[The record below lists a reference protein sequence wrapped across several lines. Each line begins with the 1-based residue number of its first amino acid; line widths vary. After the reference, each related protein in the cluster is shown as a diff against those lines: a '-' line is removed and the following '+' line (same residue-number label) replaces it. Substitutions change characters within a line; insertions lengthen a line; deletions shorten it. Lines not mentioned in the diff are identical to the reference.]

1 MRYEEA
7 LSWLYARQRFGI
19 KQGLEN
25 VEHLLAALDR
35 PQDAF
40 AAIHVTGSN
49 GKGSVCA
56 FVDGA
61 LRAAGHSVGRY
72 ISPHLTS
79 FTERITVDGK
89 EIPRADVALLVEQLM
104 PIVAEL
110 EANDVVPTFF
120 EVVTAMAF
128 LYFRRRR
135 VPLAVVEVGMG
146 GRWDA
151 TNLVKPLVSVITNVG
166 LEHTDRLGST
176 VAAIA
181 QEKAGIIKPDVPV
194 VTRAVGDAYDV
205 IRRRAKELGAPIHF
219 APAPEAKEF
228 LDRTETSVS
237 LFGNQV
243 PLRLRALGRHQAEN
257 ASLAATALQA
267 LGDAYPVGAD
277 ALRKG
282 FETALWPGRL
292 EPASK
297 NPLVLL
303 DGAHNPPAMQTLFG
317 FLERV
322 VAPRPIRVL
331 FAAMRD
337 KNVPAMVRT
346 MAPLVKEWVV
356 TAPATDRAV
365 PAKVLAE
372 TLRKEGVQAEA
383 VDDVVEAIRR
393 LHRDADNNDL
403 LLITGSLFLVGEA
416 RAALLKPNVDPAVEY
431 ARQQ

>member
-25 VEHLLAALDR
+25 VERLLTALER
-35 PQDAF
+35 PQESF
-40 AAIHVTGSN
+40 VAIHVTGSN

-56 FVDGA
+56 FLDAA

-89 EIPRADVALLVEQLM
+89 EIPRADVALLAEQM
-104 PIVAEL
+104 VPVVADL
-110 EANDVVPTFF
+110 ESQGVVPTFF

-146 GRWDA
+146 GWWDA
-151 TNLVKPLVSVITNVG
+151 TNVVKPVVSIITNVG

-181 QEKAGIIKPDVPV
+181 LEKAGIIKAETPL

-219 APAPEAKEF
+219 AAAPEAKEY
-228 LDRTETSVS
+228 LDRTETGVS
-237 LFGNQV
+237 YFGNPV
-243 PLRLRALGRHQAEN
+243 TLRLRALGRHQADN

-267 LGDAYPVGAD
+267 LGDAFPVGAD
-277 ALRKG
+277 ALRRG
-282 FETALWPGRL
+282 FENAVWPGRL
-292 EPASK
+292 EHASK

-303 DGAHNPPAMQTLFG
+303 DGAHNPPAIQTLFG

-331 FAAMRD
+331 FSAMRD

-356 TAPATDRAV
+356 TAPSTDRAV
-365 PAKVLAE
+365 PAKILAE
-372 TLRKEGVQAEA
+372 TLRKEGVPAEP

-393 LHRDADNNDL
+393 LHRDADADDVL
-403 LLITGSLFLVGEA
+403 VITGSLFLVGEA

>member
-1 MRYEEA
+1 MRYEDA

-25 VEHLLAALDR
+25 VATLLESLER
-35 PQDAF
+35 PQDSFVAV
-40 AAIHVTGSN
+40 HVTGTN

-56 FVDGA
+56 FLDAA

-89 EIPRADVALLVEQLM
+89 EIPRADVALLVEHLM
-104 PIVAEL
+104 PVVADL
-110 EANDVVPTFF
+110 EAKGVVPTFF
-120 EVVTAMAF
+120 EVTTAMAF

-135 VPLAVVEVGMG
+135 APIAVVEVGMG

-151 TNLVKPLVSVITNVG
+151 TNLVKPVVTVITNVG

-205 IRRRAKELGAPIHF
+205 IRRRAKEVGAPIHF

-228 LDRTETSVS
+228 LDHTETI
-237 LFGNQV
+237 LTYFGNPI

-267 LGDAYPVGAD
+267 LGDAYPVGVD

-282 FETALWPGRL
+282 FENAAWPGRL
-292 EPASK
+292 EAASK
-297 NPLVLL
+297 DPLVLL

-346 MAPLVKEWVV
+346 MSPLVKEWVV

-372 TLRKEGVQAEA
+372 TLRKEGVQAEP
-383 VDDVVEAIRR
+383 VEDVVEAIRR
-393 LHRDADNNDL
+393 LHRDADREDVL
-403 LLITGSLFLVGEA
+403 VITGSLFLVGEA
-416 RAALLKPNVDPAVEY
+416 RAALLKPATDPPIDH
-431 ARQQ
+431 ARLQ